1 MANLQISPQVLGAL
15 SNFGASD
22 RIGDAIETRMLREA
36 ELRKEKEQTERLN
49 AAIDITGKGVAAAQ
63 SGNVS
68 GLKSQIETLREAIK
82 TAPLAEKQFLIEEMR
97 RLNDLLPGAT
107 NISIDNSVNAALAI
121 DARLKDQEALRAA
134 MPNLTEDQF
143 NQAVQSLKANRDN
156 LLLDP
161 RVTDNYNVR
170 AAAVRRADREVEDLK
185 HEDYVSKNSAGLEA
199 AIRDGDTDRVQSFI
213 TGAGP
218 RYADDAQQ
226 YVGLITG
233 NIETMQR
240 LEQNSIAMTQE
251 PNLELYKSQI
261 DQFESEEVRRIL
273 GPALAEYEK
282 AIESGWNAEKGQ
294 WTTNGRARAEQAEAL
309 LRSQINSVGM
319 SDLASQMA
327 DRRARARTLDQQIDQ
342 QEAILDLV
350 NPTQQTME
358 AARRIADAMAERTS
372 GGRIKRAPTEA
383 QINQIAEQLLRR
395 EQENARARLNQLY
408 EERYPDDE
416 NRPEA
421 KADVGATKDDGGYS
435 TKINGNVTTRKMI
448 ADALETQSERQVK
461 SKLRNSGASE
471 QQIDAL
477 FDGL

>member
-1 MANLQISPQVLGAL
+1 
-15 SNFGASD
+15 
-22 RIGDAIETRMLREA
+22 
-36 ELRKEKEQTERLN
+36 
-49 AAIDITGKGVAAAQ
+49 
-63 SGNVS
+63 
-68 GLKSQIETLREAIK
+68 
-82 TAPLAEKQFLIEEMR
+82 
-97 RLNDLLPGAT
+97 
-107 NISIDNSVNAALAI
+107 
-121 DARLKDQEALRAA
+121 
-134 MPNLTEDQF
+134 
-143 NQAVQSLKANRDN
+143 
-156 LLLDP
+156 
-161 RVTDNYNVR
+161 
-170 AAAVRRADREVEDLK
+170 
-185 HEDYVSKNSAGLEA
+185 
-199 AIRDGDTDRVQSFI
+199 
-213 TGAGP
+213 
-218 RYADDAQQ
+218 
-226 YVGLITG
+226 
-233 NIETMQR
+233 
-240 LEQNSIAMTQE
+240 
-251 PNLELYKSQI
+251 
-261 DQFESEEVRRIL
+261 
-273 GPALAEYEK
+273 
-282 AIESGWNAEKGQ
+282 
-294 WTTNGRARAEQAEAL
+294 
-309 LRSQINSVGM
+309 M